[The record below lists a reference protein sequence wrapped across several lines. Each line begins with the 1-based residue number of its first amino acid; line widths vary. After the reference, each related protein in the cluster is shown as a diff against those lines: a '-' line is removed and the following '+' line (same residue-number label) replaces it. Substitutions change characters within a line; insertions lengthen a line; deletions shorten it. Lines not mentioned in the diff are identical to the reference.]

1 MNRRYTAAAV
11 GTAALMLT
19 LAGCSSPE
27 SSAEDSAETRSIEHA
42 AGTSVVPVDP
52 QRIVT
57 TTDQN
62 ALLPLLELGV
72 VPVGSAGLLGEDG
85 STTFR
90 RTSGFDTSDVEFT
103 GSYGE
108 PNLEK
113 VASLRPDLIVG
124 YEYDDTFYDDL
135 SGIAPTVLVSVF
147 GQPLPDALMD
157 FADAVGRTD
166 EAEELR
172 EHYEQSIAELKDKLA
187 DKLDT
192 LSVTIIYVSEPGVFH
207 RVDSGQAMGS
217 VMDDLGILRVE
228 AQAADESDEAP
239 VSIEELPQRDADV
252 ILVVDFSDELDDA
265 ATKEFMATD
274 LFQNLAATKAGQSLV
289 IDGLTVVGAGWSRME
304 AFVDTLEETLVD
316 ADPDVVRE

>member
-1 MNRRYTAAAV
+1 MNRRYTAAAA

-27 SSAEDSAETRSIEHA
+27 GSAEDSAETRTIEHA

-85 STTFR
+85 SMTFR
-90 RTSGFDTSDVEFT
+90 RTTGFDTSGIEFT
-103 GSYGE
+103 GNYGE

-113 VASLRPDLIVG
+113 VASLNPDLIVG
-124 YEYDDTFYDDL
+124 FEYDDTFYDDL

-157 FADAVGRTD
+157 FAAAVGKTA

-172 EHYEQSIAELKDKLA
+172 ADYEQSIADLKDKLA
-187 DKLDT
+187 EKLDT
-192 LSVTIIYVSEPGVFH
+192 LSVTIIYVSEPGIFH

-228 AQAADESDEAP
+228 AQAADVSDEAP

-252 ILVVDFSDELDDA
+252 VLVVDFSDELDDA

-274 LFQNLAATKAGQSLV
+274 LFQNLAATQAGQSQV

-304 AFVDTLEETLVD
+304 AFVDTLEEILVD
-316 ADPDVVRE
+316 ADPDVVSE